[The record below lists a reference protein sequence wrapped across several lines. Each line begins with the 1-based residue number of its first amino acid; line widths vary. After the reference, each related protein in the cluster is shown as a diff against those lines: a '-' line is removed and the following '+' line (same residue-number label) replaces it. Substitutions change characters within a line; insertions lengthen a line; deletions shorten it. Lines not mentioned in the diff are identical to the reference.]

1 MIISFKSQATQ
12 DIYDGIDSKEARKVS
27 RPVWRVAQ
35 RKLDM
40 INAAVKITDLKVPP
54 GNRLEPL
61 KGKLKGFYSVRINDQ
76 YRIVFC
82 FKDSNAYDVMITDYH

>member
-12 DIYDGIDSKEARKVS
+12 DIYDGINSKEARKVPQS
-27 RPVWRVAQ
+27 IWGVAQ

-40 INAAVKITDLKVPP
+40 INAAVKINDLRVPP

-76 YRIVFC
+76 YRIVFR